1 MIKVLC
7 ILFLLCMTCSC
18 ELVDKTPHKITLLSS
33 TGESVR
39 SWMVDP
45 GSHYEEQHHG
55 VRFYCEGKEVIL
67 RGNYVLE
74 QVDKE

>member
-1 MIKVLC
+1 
-7 ILFLLCMTCSC
+7 
-18 ELVDKTPHKITLLSS
+18 
-33 TGESVR
+33 
-39 SWMVDP
+39 MVDP